1 MTINDIIALANAGFN
16 AQQIAQFAQV
26 PQIAQFAQ
34 VPQVQQAQPGQQVQM
49 VQPGQQAQMA
59 QPGQQAQMVQPRQQV
74 QMVQPGQQV
83 QMVQPG
89 YDPFTMIMNKL
100 GGIQQTM
107 QTGNIMGM
115 NMTPQQENTDTILA
129 SIINP
134 PQKGDG
140 K

>member
-16 AQQIAQFAQV
+16 AQQIAQFAQ
-26 PQIAQFAQ
+26 AQPVQQVQQVQQVQPVQRAQ
-34 VPQVQQAQPGQQVQM
+34 QVQQAQPQ
-49 VQPGQQAQMA
+49 
-59 QPGQQAQMVQPRQQV
+59 
-74 QMVQPGQQV
+74 
-83 QMVQPG
+83 G

-107 QTGNIMGM
+107 QSGNIMGM
-115 NMTPQQENTDTILA
+115 NMTPPQENADTILA

>member
-26 PQIAQFAQ
+26 QQTQQFVQGQPAQQAQQFVQGQPAQQVQGQPAQQAQQFAQ
-34 VPQVQQAQPGQQVQM
+34 L
-49 VQPGQQAQMA
+49 
-59 QPGQQAQMVQPRQQV
+59 
-74 QMVQPGQQV
+74 
-83 QMVQPG
+83 G
-89 YDPFTMIMNKL
+89 YDPFNMIMNKL

-107 QTGNIMGM
+107 QAGNIMGM
-115 NMTPQQENTDTILA
+115 NMTPPQENTDTILA

>member
-26 PQIAQFAQ
+26 A
-34 VPQVQQAQPGQQVQM
+34 QVQQAQPGQQVQM
-49 VQPGQQAQMA
+49 VQPAQQAQQFVQGQPQVQQVQQV
-59 QPGQQAQMVQPRQQV
+59 QPGQQAQQFVQGP
-74 QMVQPGQQV
+74 
-83 QMVQPG
+83 PG

-134 PQKGDG
+134 PKKGDG